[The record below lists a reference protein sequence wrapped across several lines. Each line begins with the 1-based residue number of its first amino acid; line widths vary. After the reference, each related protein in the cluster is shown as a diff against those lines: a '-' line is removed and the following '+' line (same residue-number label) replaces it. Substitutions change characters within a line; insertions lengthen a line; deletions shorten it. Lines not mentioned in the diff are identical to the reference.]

1 MDWHGLLLWV
11 LMAVLTALVLGLLL
25 RPLLRVPRAV
35 AGVTGPDLAIYR
47 DQLGEI
53 ERDRAAG
60 RLPAAEAAVARRE
73 VERRLLQAADAAAAR
88 PAEGAR
94 RPPARGL
101 AIALLLL
108 VPALGLGLYL
118 LVGRPDLPAEPLSD
132 RTAEL
137 ADYHALTA
145 EQTALRRHLQD
156 QPEDALAWRRLGI
169 VEILLGNIDQAVQ
182 AVQTALEKGAPQSE
196 TFALVAQAIIVRNG
210 GAVPPMARQ
219 MLARALELDPNNWL
233 ALFLSGL
240 ALEQDGRGQAALE
253 LWRVILQEAGPD
265 LPWRD
270 ALQAQIERL
279 EKQLKSPAP
288 TP

>member
-1 MDWHGLLLWV
+1 
-11 LMAVLTALVLGLLL
+11 MAALTALVLGLLL
-25 RPLLRVPRAV
+25 RPLLRAPRAAV
-35 AGVTGPDLAIYR
+35 PEGGPDLAIYR

-60 RLPAAEAAVARRE
+60 RLPEAEAAVARRE
-73 VERRLLQAADAAAAR
+73 VERRLLRAADAAASR
-88 PAEGAR
+88 PQGAK
-94 RPPARGL
+94 RPPARRL

-108 VPALGLGLYL
+108 VPTLGLGLYL

-132 RTAEL
+132 RAAEL

-145 EQTALRRHLQD
+145 EQSALRRHLQD

-196 TFALVAQAIIVRNG
+196 TFTLVAQAIITRNG

-240 ALEQDGRGQAALE
+240 ALEQDGRGEAALE
-253 LWRVILQEAGPD
+253 LWRAILAEAGPD
-265 LPWRD
+265 LPWRQ

-279 EKQLKSPAP
+279 EKQLGAPAP
-288 TP
+288 AP